1 MTPSDLP
8 TSGCGRCM
16 PKCILLVM
24 YGWNESGGGTKLP
37 RSIAVELV
45 SRGYRVAVFYASLRQ
60 DYLFPPYSLEEHRED
75 GVQLFGLFN
84 RPALFI
90 DADNPQREIND
101 PAVMERF
108 RQVLDIVRP
117 ELVHYHNFHGLTLA
131 MAEETWHRRIP
142 SCFSLHNYYM
152 IDPELYLLKNGL
164 ELWGSVD
171 PLAHSEAVARNPHLL
186 EWYRRRIEITLQL
199 MNKWVDLT
207 LVSSRRQLELLEQYG
222 AKSSRFLLIHQAS
235 RTSDELWSDKTFE
248 QKHRNRN
255 MGALSLGV
263 IGGLMPIKGVHILV
277 AAVQEFEPGEIEV
290 HIHGTPVP
298 GYREVLQ
305 SLDHKGHLRFHGEY
319 SNDKLPEI
327 VAGLDMAVVSSVI
340 EDCAPLTVLELH
352 AMRLPVIGARIG
364 GIPDFISD
372 GVDGILYAPYDI
384 KGLAKIIRTL
394 EENPNIAESMRGNIS
409 QPSQTFSGYC
419 DRLEKVYAALVSGE
433 TADWSQYSLTIEPR
447 SLRHIKENPSIS
459 WHGGLFVHHSLAL
472 VNRELCLSLLQR
484 GLEISFSP
492 TQPDEFSPTID
503 PRFPKLEACRNKPL
517 PQIDVTVR
525 HQWPPDFSPVSQGKL
540 VLIQPWE
547 FGSVPLEWVR
557 QINRHVDELW
567 VPSRFVRDCYLQGGV
582 EPGKVQVVPNGVAIE
597 YFHPAVAPYPL
608 GTNKSFRFLFVGGT
622 IHRKGI
628 DVLLA
633 AYSQAFSADNDVC
646 LVIKDM
652 GGNSIYQGQTA
663 QEVITAFTKVPG
675 HPEIIYLQEDFDNL
689 QMASLYTAC
698 HCLVHPYRGE
708 GFGLPI
714 AEGMACGLAPLV
726 TGYGAALDFCP
737 PEIAWLIPATL
748 QQLTTKTVG
757 NLETVDFPWLA
768 EPDVDSLADLMR
780 HACQHPA
787 EVQQRG
793 LAAAAYIR
801 EQFSWDHAAQI
812 AEQRLRQL
820 VQQPENN
827 SLNGAESCI
836 SSMSSYEPVHN
847 SGQKNEDNV
856 QKQLVQAAC
865 LKAEKLAQRGDV
877 DAAVQTMLTEG
888 IQVDPE
894 SPVPYLVLTRIL
906 LAANRFQEALGVVSE
921 MPAATDQRLVQEIE
935 AQCYCA
941 QGDDD
946 AARKAAQLAGE
957 QSPLALVVLGTLAA
971 RQGNI
976 GQGEELFRRAVTLD
990 SGCGKGWLSLGM
1002 ILWSQGKQQEAWQ
1015 AIKQAVANDPLNAE
1029 AIRIMRDMAA
1039 RIV

>member
-1 MTPSDLP
+1 MSIKRAAT
-8 TSGCGRCM
+8 
-16 PKCILLVM
+16 ILFVT
-24 YGWNESGGGTKLP
+24 YGWRESGGGTIYP
-37 RSIAVELV
+37 RAVALELARRGYQIAVM
-45 SRGYRVAVFYASLRQ
+45 YAALEQ
-60 DYLFPPYSLEEHRED
+60 DPAQPACALHCHEED
-75 GVQLFGLFN
+75 GVRLFGIIN

-90 DADNPQREIND
+90 DPDNPQREIDD
-101 PAVMERF
+101 PELRKTF
-108 RQVLDIVRP
+108 CRVLD
-117 ELVHYHNFHGLTLA
+117 LVKPDLIHFHNFHGLTFSL
-131 MAEETWHRRIP
+131 AEESWRRKIP
-142 SCFSLHNYYM
+142 SCFTPHNYHLV
-152 IDPELYLLKNGL
+152 DPELYLLKNGL
-164 ELWGSVD
+164 MTWETVD
-171 PLAHSEAVARNPHLL
+171 PLRESAAVRRNPHL
-186 EWYRRRIEITLQL
+186 EGWYRQRIETTRRLMNQWIGITLA
-199 MNKWVDLT
+199 
-207 LVSSRRQLELLEQYG
+207 VSQRQR
-222 AKSSRFLLIHQAS
+222 KLLIDYGGDPARIAVIHQISPAAD
-235 RTSDELWSDKTFE
+235 TLWNNPDI
-248 QKHRNRN
+248 QAARQHAIQRPLRI
-255 MGALSLGV
+255 GYIGSL
-263 IGGLMPIKGVHILV
+263 IGIKGVVMLV
-277 AAVQEFEPGEIEV
+277 TAVQSFSADQ
-290 HIHGTPVP
+290 
-298 GYREVLQ
+298 LQ
-305 SLDHKGHLRFHGEY
+305 LHLYGDGDHEYQDLLRTADKQGMVTFHGGY
-319 SNDKLPEI
+319 APHDLPRLAQQI
-327 VAGLDMAVVSSVI
+327 DLAVIPSLVEES
-340 EDCAPLTVLELH
+340 APTLVLSELF
-352 AMRLPVIGARIG
+352 AMGVPVIAAAIG
-364 GIPDFISD
+364 GIPEFISE
-372 GVDGILYAPYDI
+372 GVDGHLYPPYDLDALI
-384 KGLAKIIRTL
+384 GHLKNLVDNPARLTAMRRNLTKPTHSFAGYL
-394 EENPNIAESMRGNIS
+394 E
-409 QPSQTFSGYC
+409 
-419 DRLEKVYAALVSGE
+419 RLELLYQQMLSGIAIDAE
-433 TADWSQYSLTIEPR
+433 KISLIAPKR
-447 SLRHIKENPSIS
+447 KPLPAMISSRPHIS

-484 GLEISFSP
+484 GVEISFSP
-492 TQPDEFSPTID
+492 TQPDEFPPALD
-503 PRFPKLEACRNKPL
+503 PRFQKLEACRNKPL

-557 QINRHVDELW
+557 RINRHVDELW

-597 YFHPAVAPYPL
+597 YFHPAVAPCTL

-633 AYSQAFSADNDVC
+633 AYSQAFSADDDVC

-663 QEVITAFTKVPG
+663 QEMIAAFTQVPG

-689 QMASLYTAC
+689 QMAALYTAC

-737 PEIAWLIPATL
+737 PDIAWLIPATL

-801 EQFSWDHAAQI
+801 EQFSWDHAAEI

-827 SLNGAESCI
+827 SLNGTASCI
-836 SSMSSYEPVHN
+836 SSVSSHEPAQN
-847 SGQKNEDNV
+847 SGQNNEDNV

-906 LAANRFQEALGVVSE
+906 LAADRFQEALGVVSE
-921 MPAATDQRLVQEIE
+921 MPAATDQRLIQEIE

-990 SGCGKGWLSLGM
+990 SGCGKAWLSLGM
-1002 ILWSQGKQQEAWQ
+1002 ILWSQGKQQEAWE
-1015 AIKQAVANDPLNAE
+1015 AIRQAVANDPLNPD